1 MDETT
6 QSESSTVVSSPGH
19 LEHVRIRESLVLKL
33 LLLQFIGVAMN
44 SEKRLLLNIYVC
56 ICSFLFLV
64 LLAYCNAY
72 AIDPSC
78 CPLVCL
84 SSQHD
89 LFQ

>member
-44 SEKRLLLNIYVC
+44 SKKKDY
-56 ICSFLFLV
+56 F
-64 LLAYCNAY
+64 
-72 AIDPSC
+72 
-78 CPLVCL
+78 
-84 SSQHD
+84 
-89 LFQ
+89 